1 MQALDG
7 VRKPLGTSKYKSVDL
22 SKCKNDAKQCFNPDW
37 PQNIEKNPGEP
48 FDKLKKRTHQ
58 KYAINF

>member
-1 MQALDG
+1 MHAFDG
-7 VRKPLGTSKYKSVDL
+7 VTKPLGASTYKSVEF